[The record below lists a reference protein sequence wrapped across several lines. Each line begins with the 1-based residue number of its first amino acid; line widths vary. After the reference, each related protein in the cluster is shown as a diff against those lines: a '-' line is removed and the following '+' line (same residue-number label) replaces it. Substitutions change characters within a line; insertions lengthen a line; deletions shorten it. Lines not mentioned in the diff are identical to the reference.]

1 MRMLTASTLRWLQ
14 TCQRRVWRDVHL
26 EPPPQEKPGLITI
39 VLVAGIAHEEGIHA
53 AHVPIQRTMV
63 AATWEEGVRLTQAAM
78 QEGVEAIVG
87 AYVEAEID
95 PELFAEPM
103 KLGGRVDRLVRQ
115 ADGLYAPMEIKRET
129 QITEADVFQLELY
142 LWILCKLQEVDTL
155 PAVFVLGE
163 QSADTEPEWIEH
175 SYDEVRFVQQ
185 LAAILHVVTE
195 AEPDVQLIGAC
206 KTCHWKPHCYPV
218 AQSHKHVSLLSKL
231 RADTRADFAAKGI
244 HRLDQIVAM
253 QPDELRMIRGIKSGA
268 QAIHASARAW
278 IEESAIWY
286 GKLHPS
292 CRVPAAFFDIETLKN
307 ERGMDEVWSI
317 GWCGLDGRLQLVIVA
332 PVRTRT
338 TVMLP
343 DAQVVNLAP
352 SAEEAWR
359 VFAEDIADADSPVF
373 HWSPYDAGVMRRS
386 APEEVIA
393 ILGTRL
399 RDLCKLFD
407 DAVKIPVKGVSLKVV
422 APYFGFNWHGYEDW
436 FAAYM
441 DYRRWLSTEDV
452 TALASACAYQR
463 DDVEAMVVIQ
473 RWLAEHAPS

>member
-1 MRMLTASTLRWLQ
+1 MRMLTASTLRWLH

-26 EPPPQEKPGLITI
+26 EHPPQEKPGLFTT
-39 VLVAGIAHEEGIHA
+39 VLTADAPV
-53 AHVPIQRTMV
+53 QRTVV
-63 AATWEEGVRLTQAAM
+63 AATWEEGVRLTHAAM
-78 QEGVEAIVG
+78 QEGVESIAG
-87 AYVEAEID
+87 GYVEAVID
-95 PELFAEPM
+95 PELFEEPIM
-103 KLGGRVDRLVRQ
+103 LGGRVDRLVRQ
-115 ADGLYAPMEIKRET
+115 PDGLYAPVDILREAHVS
-129 QITEADVFQLELY
+129 EADVLRLELY
-142 LWILCKLQEVDTL
+142 LWILCKLQGVDML
-155 PAVFVLGE
+155 PAAFVLSE
-163 QSADTEPEWIEH
+163 QSADTEPEWFEH
-175 SYDEVRFVQQ
+175 TYDEARFVQQ
-185 LAAILHVVTE
+185 LAAILHMVAE
-195 AEPDVQLIGAC
+195 DEPDVQLIGAC
-206 KTCHWKPHCYPV
+206 KTCHWKPDCYPV

-231 RADTRADFAAKGI
+231 RADTRADLAAKGI

-253 QPDELRMIRGIKSGA
+253 HPDELRMIRGIKSGA

-278 IEESAIWY
+278 IEEGAIWY

-307 ERGMDEVWSI
+307 ERGVDEVWSI
-317 GWCGLDGRLQLVIVA
+317 GWCGLDGRLQLVVVA
-332 PVRTRT
+332 PVDAHT

-343 DAQVVNLAP
+343 NEQVVNLAP

-359 VFAEDIADADSPVF
+359 IFARDVAGTDSPVF
-373 HWSPYDAGVMRRS
+373 HWSPYDAGVMRRT
-386 APEEVIA
+386 APDEAIQ

-441 DYRRWLSTEDV
+441 DYRRWLITSDLA
-452 TALASACAYQR
+452 ALASACAYQR